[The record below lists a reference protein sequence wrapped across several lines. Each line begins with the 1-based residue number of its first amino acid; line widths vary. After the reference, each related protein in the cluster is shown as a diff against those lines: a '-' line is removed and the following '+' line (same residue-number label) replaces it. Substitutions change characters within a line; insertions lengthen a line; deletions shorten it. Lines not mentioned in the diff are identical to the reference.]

1 MKVTVDSARCQ
12 GHAVCARLAP
22 QIFVLDSDG
31 YNRMGS
37 FTVDPSHVDVVR
49 RAVALCPERAI
60 RIDDPNSSPK
70 VV

>member
-1 MKVTVDSARCQ
+1 
-12 GHAVCARLAP
+12 LAP

-37 FTVDPSHVDVVR
+37 FIVDPSHVDVVR